1 MAFIVNS
8 NFLVLA
14 VKKFLGL
21 GRLMAKRQDY
31 KDLKKKG
38 RS

>member
-8 NFLVLA
+8 NFVVLA

-31 KDLKKKG
+31 KDLKKG